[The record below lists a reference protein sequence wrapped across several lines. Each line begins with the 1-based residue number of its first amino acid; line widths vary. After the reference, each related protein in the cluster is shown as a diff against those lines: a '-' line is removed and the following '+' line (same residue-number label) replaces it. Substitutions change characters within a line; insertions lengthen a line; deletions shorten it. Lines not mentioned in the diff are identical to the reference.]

1 MIVVESREFLFNSR
15 HLSVRA
21 AASSEGWRIR
31 MFVGDQVATAV
42 VYSITHENT
51 VDASAASMHLVH
63 ELMTL
68 AQSDVEEG
76 RVKLIA

>member
-1 MIVVESREFLFNSR
+1 MIVVESRDLLFIGR

-21 AASSEGWRIR
+21 AAV
-31 MFVGDQVATAV
+31 FVGDQAATAV
-42 VYSITHENT
+42 VYSITRENA
-51 VDASAASMHLVH
+51 VDASAASMRLVH
-63 ELMTL
+63 EPMTL

>member
-1 MIVVESREFLFNSR
+1 V
-15 HLSVRA
+15 
-21 AASSEGWRIR
+21 
-31 MFVGDQVATAV
+31 FVGDQVATAV
-42 VYSITHENT
+42 VYSITHEST